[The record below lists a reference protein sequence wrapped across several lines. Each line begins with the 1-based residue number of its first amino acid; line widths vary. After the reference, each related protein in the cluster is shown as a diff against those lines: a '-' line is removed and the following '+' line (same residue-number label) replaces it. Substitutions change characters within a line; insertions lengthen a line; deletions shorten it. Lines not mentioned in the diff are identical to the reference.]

1 VIGKDIL
8 VLLTILFW
16 CSVSMV
22 TRYVVENIAKRIAG
36 DIVWSNNP
44 GATLKKWREIF
55 EASQVELSR
64 VMGVTPSVISDY
76 ENNRRSP
83 GSRFIKRFIDAL
95 LRIDRDR
102 GWTTTKA
109 LAKSMKIHVDII
121 IDMYEYQ
128 RPVPLS
134 EVLPLVNGELLT
146 SSDFGKLVYGY
157 TILDSI
163 RAILYLSGN
172 DFYVIMGQTSE
183 RALIFTKVRTGRSPM
198 VAVKVS
204 PIKPA
209 AVIIYGPKSCDQV
222 DELAIKLAESERVPL
237 VLSLVEDVNVL
248 IERLRRV
255 G

>member
-1 VIGKDIL
+1 
-8 VLLTILFW
+8 
-16 CSVSMV
+16 MV

-163 RAILYLSGN
+163 RAILHLSGN